1 VKLEG
6 EPTGTLNWN
15 RERATGTSNIRTRN
29 DSFSVLVTYT
39 MIGAVFVDMFV
50 IHMPFF
56 IVPFFL
62 GVVIVMVAML
72 CRQ

>member
-1 VKLEG
+1 
-6 EPTGTLNWN
+6 
-15 RERATGTSNIRTRN
+15 
-29 DSFSVLVTYT
+29 
-39 MIGAVFVDMFV
+39 MIGAAFVDIFV

-62 GVVIVMVAML
+62 GVVIVTVAML